1 MASKTTWVG
10 GTAFAAVLAL
20 AGGWTLGVSPQI
32 DAADEAELQKV
43 SVDAQNATLEAKL
56 VELKAQYE
64 NLEQYRAELAAL
76 EVQIPRTAQLSDYLR
91 QVSSIAEA
99 SGAFVVSVKP
109 GPPIAMSDAA
119 AAGAAAAPPPAAETA
134 DAGAPAEATDGGEA
148 AEPTDAE
155 GTTAQPVPPAA
166 SGLNVPG
173 FVAVPVDITLLGSVE
188 TVTTALAQLQTG
200 STRLFLVTAIT
211 GAGTDAKEAS
221 EGKPATNKG
230 DIEMTISGYVYVVES
245 LDPPAEDGAT
255 EAPAL
260 PPADL
265 SKPLTGA

>member
-43 SVDAQNATLEAKL
+43 SVDAQNATLEVKL
-56 VELKAQYE
+56 AELKAQYE

-91 QVSSIAEA
+91 QVSAIAEA

-109 GPPIAMSDAA
+109 GPPVAISDAA
-119 AAGAAAAPPPAAETA
+119 AAGAAPAPAAESA
-134 DAGAPAEATDGGEA
+134 DASAPAEGGEA
-148 AEPTDAE
+148 AEPTSDAE
-155 GTTAQPVPPAA
+155 GTTAQPVPPAV

-188 TVTTALAQLQTG
+188 KVTTALAQLQTG

-221 EGKPATNKG
+221 EGKPATNRG

-245 LDPPAEDGAT
+245 LDAPVEDEAT

-265 SKPLTGA
+265 TKPLTGA